1 MSQQTP
7 SPRRRF
13 DRPRF
18 KRKLNRATI
27 NVANVIDS
35 LVDGEVRE
43 VRLVSIDGG
52 NKIKPTILIELP
64 AVGDDEQ
71 P

>member
-1 MSQQTP
+1 MPQQTP
-7 SPRRRF
+7 SPRRKF

-18 KRKLNRATI
+18 NRKLSRATI
-27 NVANVIDS
+27 NVANEIAN
-35 LVDGEVRE
+35 LVDGVPRE
-43 VRLVSIDGG
+43 IRFVSVDDG

>member
-1 MSQQTP
+1 MCDYNLVTGV
-7 SPRRRF
+7 PREIRF
-13 DRPRF
+13 
-18 KRKLNRATI
+18 
-27 NVANVIDS
+27 VS
-35 LVDGEVRE
+35 VD
-43 VRLVSIDGG
+43 DG

>member
-7 SPRRRF
+7 SPRRKF

-18 KRKLNRATI
+18 NRRFSRATI
-27 NVANVIDS
+27 NVAHEIGN
-35 LVDGEVRE
+35 LVAGVPRE
-43 VRLVSIDGG
+43 IRFICVDDG

-71 P
+71 Q